1 MSDIEDEVHFD
12 SADSGDEWGPNQEDE
27 LSELE
32 DVYADNNDVI
42 ELEYEDNSD
51 ISLSEYEISSFVD
64 KQFYSAKN
72 GTVWSTKSTYN
83 AQMPA
88 HNILQQRS
96 GPIKSTINLSICDLF
111 KSFLDSTIYD
121 IILRHTNQ
129 KAKSVCSKWNV
140 ENPTKKKI

>member
-42 ELEYEDNSD
+42 ELESEDD
-51 ISLSEYEISSFVD
+51 LSEQEISSFVD

-72 GTVWSTKSTYN
+72 GTVWSTKPTYN

-88 HNILQQRS
+88 HREIGSN
-96 GPIKSTINLSICDLF
+96 KINNKPFYMRLI
-111 KSFLDSTIYD
+111 
-121 IILRHTNQ
+121 Q
-129 KAKSVCSKWNV
+129 KFFGQHNV
-140 ENPTKKKI
+140 